1 MSSFDDLN
9 IDPGLLNHLRELG
22 YTRATALQREAV
34 PVIAR
39 GTTASGIAS
48 TGSGKTLAYAL
59 GLAARLD
66 YGASELQALVLRPTD
81 HAAAATAEALH
92 RLLLPCEARVTVAP
106 TVPSSAAQIVAAS
119 PSAVLAALEH
129 STIKLAALKA
139 LVVDGASSMFE
150 LGDEAALETLTA
162 QVPKDAQRLV
172 LTSRL
177 TKQVEDWVDRHA
189 RRARRLV
196 YVPSETETLTGVRV
210 ELFAAPR
217 TQWLPA
223 LAAVL
228 STGAKAGARAGAGA
242 KRAPPRTRISCRF
255 AAEAGELSQQLVV
268 RGFPTGS
275 TDEPTGI
282 RIESTPGSEPE
293 SASLSIS
300 WGTPSDVEEFRDRGG
315 GAARLIVFADPR
327 ELPHLQLLAEALKV
341 RIIILKSG
349 VVGEASRSIQAT
361 RDMLRDAA
369 AKQDLEPYVQLLE
382 PLLEEFT
389 ATEIAAAATA
399 LLRERTPE
407 VPRTPLPAWTR
418 LYFGVGRRDS
428 VRPADLV
435 GAITGESP
443 LSGDRIGRI
452 EIRDTYT
459 SVEVAADVADQVIR
473 GLATATI
480 RGRPAN
486 VRVFRE

>member
-189 RRARRLV
+189 RRARRLA
-196 YVPSETETLTGVRV
+196 YVPSETETLTGVKV
-210 ELFAAPR
+210 ELFAGPR
-217 TQWLPA
+217 ARWLPA
-223 LAAVL
+223 LAAAM
-228 STGAKAGARAGAGA
+228 STGARAGAGA
-242 KRAPPRTRISCRF
+242 KRALPRTRISCRF
-255 AAEAGELSQQLVV
+255 AAEARELSQQLVV
-268 RGFPTGS
+268 RGFPIGS

-282 RIESTPGSEPE
+282 RIESTSGGRSEPE
-293 SASLSIS
+293 PVSLSIS

-341 RIIILKSG
+341 RIIVLKSG